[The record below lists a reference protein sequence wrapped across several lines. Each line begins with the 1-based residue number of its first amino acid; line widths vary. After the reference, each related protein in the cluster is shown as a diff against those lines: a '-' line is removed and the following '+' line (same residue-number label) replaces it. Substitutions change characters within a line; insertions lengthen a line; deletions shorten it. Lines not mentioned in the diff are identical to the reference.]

1 MASIERTVY
10 PRFTRAPSVKEL
22 REIYTPTP
30 TDVAF
35 VATKARGPAQ
45 KFALMILLKVYQRL
59 HYFPDPQSIPGALI
73 SHIRAVMNLPNDL
86 VPDISPAT
94 LYRYYGV
101 LREHLELNSQGK
113 HARHVAAQA
122 MHAAAQVMENP
133 ADLINAAIETLLVA
147 HCELPAFSTLD
158 RIAWRIRR
166 LVNRGIY
173 QRVFARIAE
182 AEQQALSRL
191 LEPDESSPFTT
202 FDRIKDAPKSATLT
216 HLDEWLNRL
225 SWLQSW
231 GTTERFV
238 EGVRSSKITRLAQEA
253 RSLYPSDLLDFSA
266 PRRLTLLACLLSQ
279 ATVSTKDEII
289 QMFLKRMSKLTE
301 KAKQELLRLRE
312 EERAITEHLIEVFA
326 DVVQAST
333 DAQDPTD
340 RGTHIREV
348 LDREGGEMSLLE
360 QCEQVSAHHGDRYQP
375 FLKKFYGSHRKALFR
390 VIKTLDLR
398 STTSDQTL
406 VDAMNFIMA
415 NEHNPKQYLEATL
428 DLSFTNKK
436 WQRTILVRRK
446 GKSWY
451 RRQHLET
458 CVFSSLADELK
469 SGDICV
475 IGSEQFADYRDQLLP
490 WEMCE
495 PKVAAYCQQLSLPA
509 TAEGLV
515 EHLRTWLTE
524 VAAEVDRTRPA
535 NQELMI
541 NEKGEPSLKR
551 LKAKAQPAGLLELE
565 EALHAKIPERHLLDV
580 VVRIERLTG
589 FGRHL
594 GPLSGNEPKA
604 DDAWERQILAIFA
617 YGTNLG
623 PHQMARH
630 LRGTLNADQI
640 AHINRRHI
648 TAEKLDAALRDVK
661 NCFNR
666 YTLPH
671 YWGDEKRA
679 ASDGTQ
685 YELAEENLLA
695 EKHIRYGG
703 FGGIAYHHVS
713 DMYILLF
720 SHFIG
725 CGVHEAIYLL
735 DGLIRNRSD
744 IKPSVIHADT
754 HGQNLPVFGLS
765 FLLGIELMPRIRNW
779 KDLRFY
785 RPSKEVVYEHID
797 SLFHDNVI
805 DWNLIETHWQDLLQV
820 VISIQEG
827 RVLPS
832 MLLRKLGTS
841 SQKNRLYQA
850 FYALG
855 CVVRTVFLLTMI
867 SDVKLREVIHRATNK
882 MEQYHALEDWVRFAR
897 GGVMYE
903 HAFEEQEKQVKYT
916 GLLTSCVILD
926 NTVEISAALNTL
938 ASEGYLLTIDEVA
951 ALSPYQTRHI
961 KRFGNYEIDF
971 EAVPTLNADDL
982 TFTLE
987 PPSDPSAIETVQGD

>member
-1 MASIERTVY
+1 M
-10 PRFTRAPSVKEL
+10 
-22 REIYTPTP
+22 
-30 TDVAF
+30 
-35 VATKARGPAQ
+35 
-45 KFALMILLKVYQRL
+45 
-59 HYFPDPQSIPGALI
+59 
-73 SHIRAVMNLPNDL
+73 
-86 VPDISPAT
+86 
-94 LYRYYGV
+94 
-101 LREHLELNSQGK
+101 
-113 HARHVAAQA
+113 
-122 MHAAAQVMENP
+122 
-133 ADLINAAIETLLVA
+133 
-147 HCELPAFSTLD
+147 
-158 RIAWRIRR
+158 
-166 LVNRGIY
+166 
-173 QRVFARIAE
+173 
-182 AEQQALSRL
+182 
-191 LEPDESSPFTT
+191 
-202 FDRIKDAPKSATLT
+202 
-216 HLDEWLNRL
+216 
-225 SWLQSW
+225 
-231 GTTERFV
+231 
-238 EGVRSSKITRLAQEA
+238 
-253 RSLYPSDLLDFSA
+253 
-266 PRRLTLLACLLSQ
+266 
-279 ATVSTKDEII
+279 
-289 QMFLKRMSKLTE
+289 
-301 KAKQELLRLRE
+301 
-312 EERAITEHLIEVFA
+312 
-326 DVVQAST
+326 
-333 DAQDPTD
+333 
-340 RGTHIREV
+340 
-348 LDREGGEMSLLE
+348 
-360 QCEQVSAHHGDRYQP
+360 
-375 FLKKFYGSHRKALFR
+375 
-390 VIKTLDLR
+390 
-398 STTSDQTL
+398 
-406 VDAMNFIMA
+406 
-415 NEHNPKQYLEATL
+415 
-428 DLSFTNKK
+428 
-436 WQRTILVRRK
+436 
-446 GKSWY
+446 
-451 RRQHLET
+451 
-458 CVFSSLADELK
+458 FSSLADELK

-580 VVRIERLTG
+580 VVHIERLTG

-713 DMYILLF
+713 DMYTLLF

-841 SQKNRLYQA
+841 SRKNRLYQA

-882 MEQYHALEDWVRFAR
+882 MEQYNALEDWVRFAR

-903 HAFEEQEKQVKYT
+903 HAFDEQEKQVKYT
-916 GLLTSCVILD
+916 GLLTNCVILD
-926 NTVEISAALNTL
+926 NTVEISAALNAL
-938 ASEGYLLTIDEVA
+938 AQEGYLLSIDEVA

>member
-1 MASIERTVY
+1 MSSIERTAY

-59 HYFPDPQSIPGALI
+59 HHFPDPQNIPGAVI
-73 SHIRAVMNLPNDL
+73 SHIRAVMKLPDDL

-94 LYRYYGV
+94 LYRYYGA
-101 LREHLELNSQGK
+101 LREHLELESRGK
-113 HARHVAAQA
+113 HVRHVAAQA
-122 MHAAAQVMENP
+122 MHTAAQTMENP
-133 ADLINAAIETLLVA
+133 ADLINAAIETLLVE
-147 HCELPAFSTLD
+147 HGELPAFSTLD
-158 RIAWRIRR
+158 RMAGRIRR

-173 QRVFARIAE
+173 QTVFARIAE

-191 LEPDESSPFTT
+191 LEPDGSSSFTA
-202 FDRIKDAPKSATLT
+202 FDRIKDAPQSATLT
-216 HLDEWLNRL
+216 HLDEWLSRL
-225 SWLQSW
+225 TWLQSW
-231 GTTERFV
+231 GSMDPFLA
-238 EGVRSSKITRLAQEA
+238 GMRSSKITHLAQEA

-266 PRRLTLLACLLSQ
+266 PRRLTLLACLIAQ
-279 ATVSTKDEII
+279 ATISTRDEII

-301 KAKQELLRLRE
+301 KAKQELERLRE
-312 EERAITEHLIEVFA
+312 EERTITEHLVEVLA

-333 DAQDPTD
+333 DAQGPAD
-340 RGTHIREV
+340 RGTHVRAI
-348 LDREGGEMSLLE
+348 LDKEGGEALLLE
-360 QCEQVSAHHGDRYQP
+360 QCELVSAHHGDRYQP
-375 FLKKFYGSHRKALFR
+375 FVKKFYGSHRNALFR

-398 STTSDQTL
+398 STTSDQRL
-406 VDAMNFIMA
+406 IDAMNFIMT

-428 DLSFTNKK
+428 ALSFASKK
-436 WQRTILVRRK
+436 WQRTVLVKRR
-446 GKSWY
+446 GKSWF

-458 CVFSSLADELK
+458 CVFSRLADELK
-469 SGDICV
+469 TGDICCL
-475 IGSEQFADYRDQLLP
+475 GSEQFADYRDQLLP
-490 WEMCE
+490 WSECE
-495 PKVAAYCQQLSLPA
+495 PKVAAYCHQLGLPA
-509 TAEGLV
+509 TAKGLV
-515 EHLRTWLTE
+515 EHVRTWLTE
-524 VAAEVDRTRPA
+524 TAAEVDRTRPG

-551 LKAKAQPAGLLELE
+551 LKAKAQPAGLLQLE
-565 EALHAKIPERHLLDV
+565 EALHQKIPERHLLDV
-580 VVRIERLTG
+580 VVRMERLTG

-594 GPLSGNEPKA
+594 GPLSGNEPKM
-604 DDAWERQILAIFA
+604 DDARARQLLALFA

-630 LRGTLNADQI
+630 LRGTLDADQI

-671 YWGDEKRA
+671 YWGEEKRA

-779 KDLRFY
+779 KDLKFY

-797 SLFHDNVI
+797 SLFHDNVV
-805 DWNLIETHWQDLLQV
+805 DWDLIETHWQDLFQV

-827 RVLPS
+827 KVLPS

-841 SQKNRLYQA
+841 SHKNRLYQA

-855 CVVRTVFLLTMI
+855 CVIRTAFLLTMI

-882 MEQYHALEDWVRFAR
+882 MEQYNALEDWVRFAK

-938 ASEGYLLTIDEVA
+938 AREGYLLTIDEVA

-982 TFTLE
+982 TFTDEVPL
-987 PPSDPSAIETVQGD
+987 SRGSKK